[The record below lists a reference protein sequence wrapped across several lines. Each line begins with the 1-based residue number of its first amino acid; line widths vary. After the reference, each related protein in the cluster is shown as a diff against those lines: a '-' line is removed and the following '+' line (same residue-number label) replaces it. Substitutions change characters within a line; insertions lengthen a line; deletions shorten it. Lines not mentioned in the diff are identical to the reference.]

1 MTRYIH
7 ERPDF
12 PKFYWDNEQLLTP
25 LSEVRFLQGRI
36 LGKMESLGF
45 STQYE
50 SNLLL
55 LETEVL
61 SSGEIEGEIY
71 KPAAVRSSIAKQIG
85 DPFYDNQ
92 PTDQNIDGFVALLLD
107 AFQNYKDELTTER
120 IFSWHAA
127 LFPTGNS
134 GLYPITVG
142 DWRKDKRGPMQV
154 VSGGI
159 GNENIHFEAPAA
171 TLVPTLMYDF
181 MKWLAEDT
189 GQDLVIKAA
198 IAHLWFLTIHP
209 FDDGNGRIARS
220 ISESLLA
227 KSENNAMRCYSLSS
241 QILSNRK
248 SYYELLEAAQKGN
261 LDCTNWLL
269 WFIDILKKAI
279 IHSETV
285 ISRSLQKAEFWKT
298 HQKTI
303 LNDRQLK
310 MIQLLWDGFEG
321 NLTTKKWA
329 KITKCSD
336 DTALRDINDLILKDI
351 LYKEDKG
358 SRSTSYKM
366 KMS

>member
-1 MTRYIH
+1 MTKYIH

-12 PKFYWDNEQLLTP
+12 PQFYWDNEQLLTP

-92 PTDQNIDGFVALLLD
+92 PTNQNIDGFVALLLD

-127 LFPTGNS
+127 LFPMGNS

-142 DWRKDKRGPMQV
+142 GWRQDKRGPMQV

-171 TLVPTLMYDF
+171 TLVPTLMEDF

-198 IAHLWFLTIHP
+198 VAHLWFLTIHP

-227 KSENNAMRCYSLSS
+227 KSENCAMRCYSLSS
-241 QILSNRK
+241 QILSTVK
-248 SYYELLEAAQKGN
+248 SYYDLLEATQKGN

-310 MIQLLWDGFEG
+310 MIQLLWNDFEG

-336 DTALRDINDLILKDI
+336 DTALRDINDLIFKDI

-366 KMS
+366 RGF